1 MRWFAG
7 AWSRGG
13 AMGGPPVK
21 GLGGGGEA
29 GLRLAMRDGESPSGS
44 VGARYNQWTQLGY
57 HRHGHTVLYENL
69 PTAGQFNA
77 EMDRDCFRK
86 KLCTVVPAVC

>member
-1 MRWFAG
+1 
-7 AWSRGG
+7 
-13 AMGGPPVK
+13 MGGPPVK

-57 HRHGHTVLYENL
+57 QLTIDMATQCCTRTYLRLGSLMQRWIETVSVRSYVRLYLQSVNAKL
-69 PTAGQFNA
+69 PT
-77 EMDRDCFRK
+77 
-86 KLCTVVPAVC
+86 